1 MDLMSSIDAKL
12 QAREIAWGPEKRW
25 WIART
30 NLLDSVNYD
39 IVLPDQVRVVDA
51 TLREGEEVPD
61 TLLSEDQKVKLAH
74 RIQEAGFAELEVG
87 YAGVIQEHFDL
98 VQRLRREGFEGAISS
113 HTRIYGRHGE
123 WKNEIDRNLD
133 AGAQVLTM
141 VGSATEVGTATT
153 PWLPKDKVADRIADC
168 VSYAKSKGA
177 TVTFG
182 LADIIRT
189 SFDQIVACY
198 RAAADAGVD
207 RAYVYDGHGAARPGA
222 IRFLTRFIKDLVGA
236 DIDIGVHAHD
246 TYGLAQAN
254 AVAALTS
261 GANTVDAVPLG
272 LGEGGGI
279 TATEEISAAMEILYG
294 VPTGVRLDKLRL
306 LCSAVARAFEIA
318 VPKTKAVVGANTY
331 SHQID
336 SHVAAILRGA
346 WYSWEVA
353 RPEVLGHER
362 NLAFAHAKIRD
373 GRSGA
378 VAALLESMGIDVTDD
393 ELRAVIEELR
403 LETERRRSL
412 SVDEAKD
419 LVRRVLGIN
428 TEQEE

>member
-1 MDLMSSIDAKL
+1 MDLMSTIDGKSE
-12 QAREIAWGPEKRW
+12 AREIAWEPEGRW
-25 WIART
+25 WIGRM
-30 NLLDSVNYD
+30 NLLDSVND
-39 IVLPDQVRVVDA
+39 HLALPDRVRVTDA

-61 TLLSEDQKVKLAH
+61 TYLTEDQKVNLAQH
-74 RIQEAGFAELEVG
+74 IQDAGFAELEVG

-98 VQRLRREGFEGAISS
+98 VQRLRKEGFQGAISS

-123 WKNEIDRNLD
+123 WKDEIDRNLE

-153 PWLPKDKVADRIADC
+153 PWLPKNEVADRIASC
-168 VSYAKSKGA
+168 VSYAKSQGA

-182 LADIIRT
+182 LADLVRT
-189 SFDQIVACY
+189 TLDQVVACY
-198 RAAADAGVD
+198 RAAADAGID
-207 RAYVYDGHGAARPGA
+207 RAYVYDGHGVARPGT

-236 DIDIGVHAHD
+236 DVDIGVHAHD

-279 TATEEISAAMEILYG
+279 TASEEISAVMEILYG
-294 VPTGVRLDKLRL
+294 VPTGVRLDRLRP
-306 LCSAVARAFEIA
+306 LCSAVARAFRITM
-318 VPKTKAVVGANTY
+318 PKTKAVVGANTY

-346 WYSWEVA
+346 WYSWEVV

-378 VAALLESMGIDVTDD
+378 VAALIESMGVDVTDE
-393 ELRAVIEELR
+393 ELRAVIDELR
-403 LETERRRSL
+403 SQTDQRPSL
-412 SVDEAKD
+412 SIDEAKA
-419 LVRRVLGIN
+419 VVQRVLGIDAG
-428 TEQEE
+428 EKE